1 MHEISDPKQV
11 SITTDPVWAQIYYLG
26 KVVASIEGHMIRNKA
41 GNGGQAYR
49 KTVEMT
55 TAQVY
60 REISDVALI
69 HKGH

>member
-1 MHEISDPKQV
+1 M
-11 SITTDPVWAQIYYLG
+11 WAQIYYLG
-26 KVVASIEGHMIRNKA
+26 KVVASIEGHMIQNKA
-41 GNGGQAYR
+41 GNGGQAHR

-55 TAQVY
+55 TAHVY